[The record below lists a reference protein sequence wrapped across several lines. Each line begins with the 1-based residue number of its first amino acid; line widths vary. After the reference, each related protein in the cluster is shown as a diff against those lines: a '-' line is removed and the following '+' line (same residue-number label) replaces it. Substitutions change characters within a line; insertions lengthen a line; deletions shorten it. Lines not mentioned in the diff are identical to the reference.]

1 MPFIRSTLITSVI
14 VGVIF
19 SLDLLVFRPSIDN
32 ESDLAQYL
40 FREQQR
46 GKAVHDLRQ
55 YKTDPGDDIPVN
67 WSLRRAQFT
76 K

>member
-1 MPFIRSTLITSVI
+1 MLFVRSTLITSVI
-14 VGVIF
+14 VSVIF
-19 SLDLLVFRPSIDN
+19 SLDLFVFGSSIDN

-46 GKAVHDLRQ
+46 GKAVHSLRR
-55 YKTDPGDDIPVN
+55 YKTDPGDDVPLN
-67 WSLRRAQFT
+67 WSLRRVQFT

>member
-1 MPFIRSTLITSVI
+1 MTFIRSTLITSVI

-19 SLDLLVFRPSIDN
+19 SLDLLVFGSSIDN

-55 YKTDPGDDIPVN
+55 YKTDPGDPVN
-67 WSLRRAQFT
+67 WPLRGLQFIR
-76 K
+76 

>member
-46 GKAVHDLRQ
+46 GKAVRDLRQ
-55 YKTDPGDDIPVN
+55 YTTDPDDPVD
-67 WSLRRAQFT
+67 WPLRGAQFVR
-76 K
+76 